1 MIFAGLD
8 IETTGTD
15 PNKNHRLIQIGI
27 VFSGGSKIAYD
38 VRPIGSVNIDAEAMF
53 INHFTLERIVAATPQ
68 TEVDNRIA
76 FQLTSEGYK
85 ENSITPVGWNVGGFD
100 MGFVKKEL
108 PKTAA
113 FFSYRTLDLTSL
125 AIMHELR
132 SGKSYRDLKVEF
144 AADIAQKLG
153 RDERHD
159 ALYDAEAAL
168 VAMQLFKEMGFELRA
183 RR

>member
-15 PNKNHRLIQIGI
+15 PNRNHRLIQIGI
-27 VFSGGSKIAYD
+27 VFPDRPEKIAHD
-38 VRPIGSVNIDAEAMF
+38 VLPIGDINIQAEAMA
-53 INHFTLERIVAATPQ
+53 INHFTLARIGAAQPQ
-68 TEVDNRIA
+68 TDVDNQIEA
-76 FQLTSEGYK
+76 LLTFYGYK

-113 FFSYRTLDLTSL
+113 FFSYRTLDLTAL

-132 SGKSYRDLKVEF
+132 SGYPYRDLKVKF
-144 AADIAQKLG
+144 AALIAQQLG

-168 VAMQLFKEMGFELRA
+168 VAMQLFKDLDME
-183 RR
+183 